1 MGQAASMCRFRGC
14 RYKNK
19 NKNSNKQQQQQQQ
32 QQQKEQQQQTP
43 LPSPQLPHQ
52 SEAAATGLHLRSI
65 EEPPT
70 TPLQLGASGRMNAEQ
85 GGTGYGY
92 GEHSLLLATRTGVP
106 LPPASHQPSPAHH
119 YQPLSSNQNN
129 IGSASGSPNSS
140 AYPQLQLYATQQPMQ
155 QQQHQQQQ
163 LQHLSSYQHHYHH
176 QSSASSSSPQHTRPP
191 YDPEHA
197 RMEAWLDENQEFV
210 QDYFIRKATRQ
221 TVDAW
226 LVSHATTAGNDVVSS
241 SSPTHPNGQT
251 SSSRG
256 GSGATTPVR
265 KISAHEFERGGLLKP
280 IVNTIDGTPTFLS
293 IGPPMDNG
301 GVGGSCSN
309 LQNVGGVVA
318 GQYQYHSHHHSHHH
332 HPHLHHSQHSHY
344 QAGGAVGSS
353 SLGSISSV
361 AAGAGTGGGASPGST
376 GAGGSSSAGSGN
388 VHQYQFYHCI
398 QRPQRLSRNELKQL
412 DEKEIIFELVK
423 DICNELEVRTLC
435 HKILQNVSIL
445 LNADR
450 GSLFLVQGRCNGPD
464 GLKKCLVSK
473 LFDVCPRSTV
483 EEMEQQ
489 EEVRVAWGTGIAG
502 HVAESGEPVNIP
514 DAYQD
519 ERFNCE
525 IDSLTGYRTKA
536 LLCMPIKD
544 SSGDVI
550 GVAQVINKVNGECFT
565 EIDEKVFAS
574 YLQFCGIGLRNAQL
588 YEKSQLEIKRNQVL
602 LDLARMI
609 FEEQSTIEHMVFRI
623 LTHMQS
629 LIQCQRVQILLVHE
643 ADKGSFSR
651 VFDFEA
657 NDLSE
662 EEATSRTSP
671 YESRFPIN
679 IGITGHVATTGE
691 TVMVPN
697 AYEDDRFDS
706 KVDENSSFKHRSIL
720 CMAIKNSLGQI
731 IGVIQLINKFNELDF
746 TKNDENF
753 VEAFAIFCG
762 MGIHNTHM
770 YEKAIVAM
778 AKQSV
783 TLEVLSYHASAT
795 MDEAHRLRRLRVPS
809 AVHFRLHDFKFD
821 DIHFEDDDTLKACL
835 RMFLDLDFVER
846 FHIDYEVLCRWL
858 LSVKKN
864 YRNVTYHNW
873 RHAFNVAQMMFAI
886 LTTTQWWK
894 IFGEIECL
902 ALIIGCLCHDLD
914 HRGTNNS
921 FQIKASSPLAQLYST
936 STMEHHHFDQC
947 LMILNS
953 PGNQI
958 LANLSSDDYCRVIRV
973 LEDAILSTDLAVYFK
988 KRGPFLES
996 VEQPLSHWVGEEPR
1010 ALLRAMSMT
1019 VCDLSAITK
1028 PWEIEKRVADLV
1040 SSEFF
1045 EQGDMEKQELNI
1057 TPIDI
1062 MNREKEDELPMMQVN
1077 FIDSICLPIY
1087 EAFATL
1093 SDKLEPLVEGVRD
1106 NRGHWID
1113 LADGTKTSQEEEE
1126 EKQRKE
1132 QQIVISNG
1140 DCKALMSEDDD
1151 DVAGEAVAAAA
1162 GDQSVNGTHTAV
1174 ADSSNTTNNHIAV
1187 VASHPTSTQSSDDDD
1202 DAVNDVVAVAPKE
1215 QQLEEEQERSNG
1227 HADVESISS
1236 CLSSA
1241 SSSTASSRASTPPPT
1256 GEDDS
1261 TPGSPSKTLQA
1272 RLVAVNLN
1280 ALQRQSPAAKKQ
1292 RCRSCEQT
1300 QRSGLQ
1306 VRKTSSLKGPQDLE
1320 CRNGT
1325 AALCKST
1332 PMINNHNN
1340 HHHHHHSHSHGHSHH
1355 HHQHHHHSHQNHHPI
1370 IGGGIGCASI
1380 GGSGLIS
1387 LNAASTDSDR
1397 IPKIVGKLGNLDG
1410 LPFGNGNGCTTN
1422 GHGLPYGSYQNHHPH
1437 HLLARRHSETNSN
1450 GGATAL
1456 AADK

>member
-1 MGQAASMCRFRGC
+1 M
-14 RYKNK
+14 
-19 NKNSNKQQQQQQQ
+19 
-32 QQQKEQQQQTP
+32 
-43 LPSPQLPHQ
+43 
-52 SEAAATGLHLRSI
+52 
-65 EEPPT
+65 T
-70 TPLQLGASGRMNAEQ
+70 TEQ
-85 GGTGYGY
+85 GGTGYGGY
-92 GEHSLLLATRTGVP
+92 GSSEHSLLIATRHSGVP
-106 LPPASHQPSPAHH
+106 LPLAQQQLLPAH
-119 YQPLSSNQNN
+119 YQPLHHPGAAPPSSSN
-129 IGSASGSPNSS
+129 GSSSSSGGGVQTS
-140 AYPQLQLYATQQPMQ
+140 ATPQPQ
-155 QQQHQQQQ
+155 QQYQVHQPYQ
-163 LQHLSSYQHHYHH
+163 YQHHYHH
-176 QSSASSSSPQHTRPP
+176 QANSPQHHRP

-226 LVSHATTAGNDVVSS
+226 LVSHATSAGNDVVSS
-241 SSPTHPNGQT
+241 TSPTHANGQT

-293 IGPPMDNG
+293 IGPPLDNG

-318 GQYQYHSHHHSHHH
+318 GQYQYHHQQHHQNHA
-332 HPHLHHSQHSHY
+332 HLHHSQHSHY

-353 SLGSISSV
+353 SLGSTGGAGG
-361 AAGAGTGGGASPGST
+361 AAGAPGLGGSGGA
-376 GAGGSSSAGSGN
+376 GN
-388 VHQYQFYHCI
+388 GHPYPYYHCH

-412 DEKEIIFELVK
+412 DEKELIFELVK

-489 EEVRVAWGTGIAG
+489 DEVRVAWGTGIAG

-550 GVAQVINKVNGECFT
+550 GVAQVINKMNGECFS
-565 EIDEKVFAS
+565 EIDEKVFSS

-691 TVMVPN
+691 TVNVPN
-697 AYEDDRFDS
+697 AYEDDRFDAS
-706 KVDENSSFKHRSIL
+706 VDENSCFKHRSIL

-821 DIHFEDDDTLKACL
+821 DVHFEDDDTLKACL

-996 VEQPLSHWVGEEPR
+996 VSQPTSYWVAEEPR

-1093 SDKLEPLVEGVRD
+1093 SGKLEPLVEGVRD

-1113 LADGTKTSQEEEE
+1113 LADVVKTKTSQDQELEPEEE
-1126 EKQRKE
+1126 
-1132 QQIVISNG
+1132 QQQNVISNG
-1140 DCKALMSEDDD
+1140 DCKAMSDD
-1151 DVAGEAVAAAA
+1151 DVAASEAELPADSSSEKA
-1162 GDQSVNGTHTAV
+1162 SVNGSNV
-1174 ADSSNTTNNHIAV
+1174 ANNSSSTNKKIA
-1187 VASHPTSTQSSDDDD
+1187 VASHPTSTQPSDDADD
-1202 DAVNDVVAVAPKE
+1202 VDEQAAEKNGHDAEVDEASC
-1215 QQLEEEQERSNG
+1215 RSN
-1227 HADVESISS
+1227 ST
-1236 CLSSA
+1236 C
-1241 SSSTASSRASTPPPT
+1241 SSSTASSRLSTPPPT

-1261 TPGSPSKTLQA
+1261 TPVSPSKTLQA
-1272 RLVAVNLN
+1272 KLVAANLN
-1280 ALQRQSPAAKKQ
+1280 ALQRQSSNQA
-1292 RCRSCEQT
+1292 QT
-1300 QRSGLQ
+1300 QKPRCKSCDHSRSGLQ
-1306 VRKTSSLKGPQDLE
+1306 VRKTSSLRGAQELE
-1320 CRNGT
+1320 LERKAKNGT
-1325 AALCKST
+1325 HAALCKST
-1332 PMINNHNN
+1332 PVINNHSHSHHHSHSHNHN
-1340 HHHHHHSHSHGHSHH
+1340 HNHHHHHHHHSHHSHNH
-1355 HHQHHHHSHQNHHPI
+1355 SQH
-1370 IGGGIGCASI
+1370 GIGIGSASI

-1387 LNAASTDSDR
+1387 LATPLLAMDSDR
-1397 IPKIVGKLGNLDG
+1397 IPKIVGKIGNLDG
-1410 LPFGNGNGCTTN
+1410 LPFANGIGGPPN
-1422 GHGLPYGSYQNHHPH
+1422 GHGLPFGSFQHQHQHHHLHQHHH

-1450 GGATAL
+1450 GATAM
-1456 AADK
+1456 AAEK

>member
-19 NKNSNKQQQQQQQ
+19 NKSSKQQQQQQQ
-32 QQQKEQQQQTP
+32 QQQQEQQQQQQQQLQQTP
-43 LPSPQLPHQ
+43 THSPQIQHH
-52 SEAAATGLHLRSI
+52 SEIIPATTGLHLRSI
-65 EEPPT
+65 EEPAT
-70 TPLQLGASGRMNAEQ
+70 TPLQFQPAGRMNAEQ
-85 GGTGYGY
+85 GGTGYGGY
-92 GEHSLLLATRTGVP
+92 GSSEHSLLIATRHAGVP
-106 LPPASHQPSPAHH
+106 LPLAQQQPLPAH
-119 YQPLSSNQNN
+119 YQPLSHSGPAPPSSSSN
-129 IGSASGSPNSS
+129 GSSS
-140 AYPQLQLYATQQPMQ
+140 TAGGPPSSVFPQ
-155 QQQHQQQQ
+155 QQQQQQQ
-163 LQHLSSYQHHYHH
+163 YQVHQQYQYQYQHHYHH
-176 QSSASSSSPQHTRPP
+176 PGNSPQHHRP

-226 LVSHATTAGNDVVSS
+226 LVSHATSAGNDVVSS
-241 SSPTHPNGQT
+241 TSPTHANGQT

-301 GVGGSCSN
+301 GVGGSCGN
-309 LQNVGGVVA
+309 LQNVGVVA
-318 GQYQYHSHHHSHHH
+318 GQYQYNHQQHHHNHQ
-332 HPHLHHSQHSHY
+332 HLHHSQHSHY

-353 SLGSISSV
+353 SLGISSGLG
-361 AAGAGTGGGASPGST
+361 GAGGAPGMGGGGGA
-376 GAGGSSSAGSGN
+376 GN
-388 VHQYQFYHCI
+388 GHQYQYYHYH

-412 DEKEIIFELVK
+412 DEKELIFELVK

-489 EEVRVAWGTGIAG
+489 DEVRVAWGTGIAG

-550 GVAQVINKVNGECFT
+550 GVAQVINKMNGECFS

-691 TVMVPN
+691 TVNVPN
-697 AYEDDRFDS
+697 AYEDDRFDAS
-706 KVDENSSFKHRSIL
+706 VDENSCFKHRSIL

-996 VEQPLSHWVGEEPR
+996 VEQPVSHWVAEEPR

-1113 LADGTKTSQEEEE
+1113 LADVVKTSQDQESEKEEE
-1126 EKQRKE
+1126 
-1132 QQIVISNG
+1132 QQKNVISNG
-1140 DCKALMSEDDD
+1140 DCKAMSDD
-1151 DVAGEAVAAAA
+1151 DVAAPEAEVPVPADSQCEQA
-1162 GDQSVNGTHTAV
+1162 SVNGPNV
-1174 ADSSNTTNNHIAV
+1174 ANNNSTTNKNIA
-1187 VASHPTSTQSSDDDD
+1187 VASHPTSTQPSDDDD
-1202 DAVNDVVAVAPKE
+1202 DAEVNADADKLAGEENGHDVEV
-1215 QQLEEEQERSNG
+1215 EEASSCRSN
-1227 HADVESISS
+1227 ST
-1236 CLSSA
+1236 C
-1241 SSSTASSRASTPPPT
+1241 SSSTASSRLSTPPPT

-1261 TPGSPSKTLQA
+1261 TPVSPSKTLQA
-1272 RLVAVNLN
+1272 KLVTANLN
-1280 ALQRQSPAAKKQ
+1280 ALQRQSSHQAQTQKQ
-1292 RCRSCEQT
+1292 RCKSCDHS
-1300 QRSGLQ
+1300 RSGLQ
-1306 VRKTSSLKGPQDLE
+1306 VRKTSSLRGAQELELDVKGK
-1320 CRNGT
+1320 NGT
-1325 AALCKST
+1325 NAALCKST
-1332 PMINNHNN
+1332 PVINNHSHHHSHSHSHNHN
-1340 HHHHHHSHSHGHSHH
+1340 HHHHHHHHSHHNHS
-1355 HHQHHHHSHQNHHPI
+1355 QH
-1370 IGGGIGCASI
+1370 GIGIGSASI

-1387 LNAASTDSDR
+1387 LATPLLATDSDR
-1397 IPKIVGKLGNLDG
+1397 IPKIVGKIGNLDG
-1410 LPFGNGNGCTTN
+1410 LPFANGIGGPQN
-1422 GHGLPYGSYQNHHPH
+1422 GHGLPLPFGSYQHHHHHHHH

-1450 GGATAL
+1450 GATAV
-1456 AADK
+1456 AAEK